1 MFRKP
6 DQTQPTRNVI
16 SALLRQIQQAF
27 PDLDLRA
34 VTQHTGQAEDAGQA
48 IASAL
53 RAYIQQIISLKDA
66 ENQQIVRQLKQQ
78 ASEIEA
84 ASKFQEMLEQT
95 NKKLSRELS
104 EAQTAISDLK
114 ATVYRQRIQLA
125 RQHEQLSD
133 LMGTNTNT

>member
-1 MFRKP
+1 MFHKS

-16 SALLRQIQQAF
+16 FALLRQLQQAF

-34 VTQHTGQAEDAGQA
+34 VSQHTGQAEDAGQA

-66 ENQQIVRQLKQQ
+66 ENQQTVRQLKQQ

-84 ASKFQEMLEQT
+84 ASKIQGTLEQT
-95 NKKLSRELS
+95 IKKLTRELS
-104 EAQTAISDLK
+104 EAQAEISDLK
-114 ATVYRQRIQLA
+114 GTVYRQRIQLA
-125 RQHEQLSD
+125 QQHEQIQKL
-133 LMGTNTNT
+133 LGK

>member
-1 MFRKP
+1 MFHKS

-16 SALLRQIQQAF
+16 FALLRQLQQAF

-34 VTQHTGQAEDAGQA
+34 VSQHTGQAEDAGQA

-66 ENQQIVRQLKQQ
+66 ENQQTVRQLKQQ

-84 ASKFQEMLEQT
+84 ASKIQGTLEQT
-95 NKKLSRELS
+95 IKKLTRELS
-104 EAQTAISDLK
+104 EAQAEISDLK
-114 ATVYRQRIQLA
+114 DTVYRQRIQLA
-125 RQHEQLSD
+125 QQHEQIQKL
-133 LMGTNTNT
+133 LGK

>member
-16 SALLRQIQQAF
+16 SALLRKIQQAF

-53 RAYIQQIISLKDA
+53 RAYIQQITSLKDA
-66 ENQQIVRQLKQQ
+66 ENQQTVRQLKQH

-84 ASKFQEMLEQT
+84 ASKIQETLEQT
-95 NKKLSRELS
+95 NKKLTRELS
-104 EAQTAISDLK
+104 EAQAEISDLK
-114 ATVYRQRIQLA
+114 DTVYRQRIQLA
-125 RQHEQLSD
+125 QQHEQIQKL
-133 LMGTNTNT
+133 LGK